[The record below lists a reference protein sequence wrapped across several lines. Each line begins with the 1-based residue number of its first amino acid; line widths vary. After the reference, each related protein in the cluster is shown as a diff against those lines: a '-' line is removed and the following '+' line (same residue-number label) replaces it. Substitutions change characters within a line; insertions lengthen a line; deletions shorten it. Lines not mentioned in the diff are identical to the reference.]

1 MATLVL
7 FGAMLIVMLVR
18 VAPPLGVRIE
28 GDPVGRI
35 TLGWRERVRLQ
46 RTNIYAIGIVL
57 LLVAVT
63 SRLPLIAE
71 LAVIVGVLA
80 VLAIP
85 ARYVLTTEGIA
96 FNRSVFRRWS
106 EFEGFAMDGGGIKLV
121 AYPGMRPFRIVSTSA
136 KSQAIGRTLR
146 RYLTVI
152 QPERGRAEASA
163 HS

>member
-1 MATLVL
+1 MAALFL
-7 FGAMLIVMLVR
+7 FGAMLIVMLIR

-46 RTNIYAIGIVL
+46 RTNIYAVGIVL
-57 LLVAVT
+57 LLVTAT
-63 SRLPLIAE
+63 STMPLIAE

-80 VLAIP
+80 ILAIP
-85 ARYVLTTEGIA
+85 TRYVLTTEGVA
-96 FNRSVFRRWS
+96 LNRSVFRPWA
-106 EFEGFAMDGGGIKLV
+106 EFEGFVLDGGGIKLL
-121 AYPGMRPFRIVSTSA
+121 ALPGMRPFRIVSTQA
-136 KSQAIGRTLR
+136 KSQEIARTLR

-152 QPERGRAEASA
+152 PAERGRAEASA

>member
-1 MATLVL
+1 MPTLFL
-7 FGAMLIVMLVR
+7 FCAMLIVMLVR
-18 VAPPLGVRIE
+18 VAPPLGVHIE

-57 LLVAVT
+57 LLVTAT
-63 SRLPLIAE
+63 SSLPLIAE

-80 VLAIP
+80 ILAIP

-96 FNRSVFRRWS
+96 LNRSVFRRWD
-106 EFEGFAMDGGGIKLV
+106 EFESFVVDGSGIKLV
-121 AYPGMRPFRIVSTSA
+121 ALPGMRSFRIISTNA
-136 KSQAIGRTLR
+136 KSQEIARTLR
-146 RYLTVI
+146 RYLSVVSAG
-152 QPERGRAEASA
+152 RRRAEASA

>member
-1 MATLVL
+1 MATVFL
-7 FGAMLIVMLVR
+7 FVAMLIVMLIR
-18 VAPPLGVRIE
+18 VAPPLGVRIY

-63 SRLPLIAE
+63 SSLPLIAE

-80 VLAIP
+80 ILAIP
-85 ARYVLTTEGIA
+85 ARYVLTTDGIA
-96 FNRSVFRRWS
+96 LNRSVFRRWS
-106 EFEGFAMDGGGIKLV
+106 EFEGFVTDSGGIKLV
-121 AYPGMRPFRIVSTSA
+121 AHPGMRPFRIVSTSA
-136 KSQAIGRTLR
+136 KSQEIARTLR
-146 RYLTVI
+146 RYLTVVHA
-152 QPERGRAEASA
+152 ERGRAEASA